1 VTDTADSRQR
11 ILDEA
16 IRVIDSDGAAAVRV
30 ARVAEAAGVAQGMV
44 SYHFATRERLVAAAH
59 AQRYG
64 ASMGEDVDMLLA
76 AIGAVTCREELEALV
91 AGLTD
96 VVLSVARVQARRVRA
111 SALGYAVSNDDLRA
125 AISMEHT
132 KLIDGFT
139 LVFKQAADKGLFR
152 PEFDSRALATVISA
166 YAFGLVLM
174 DFDEHPPALDEVAK
188 VINAF
193 VSGAI
198 A

>member
-16 IRVIDSDGAAAVRV
+16 IRVIDSDGASAVRV
-30 ARVAEAAGVAQGMV
+30 ARVAEAAGVTQGMV
-44 SYHFATRERLVAAAH
+44 SYHFATRERLVSAAH

-76 AIGAVTCREELEALV
+76 AIGAVTCREELEAMT

-96 VVLSVARVQARRVRA
+96 VVLSAARAQARRVRA
-111 SALGYAVSNDDLRA
+111 SALGYAMSNDDLRE
-125 AISMEHT
+125 AISVEHT

-139 LVFKQAADKGLFR
+139 LVFKQAADQGLFR
-152 PEFDSRALATVISA
+152 SEFDSRALATVIAA

-174 DFDEHPPALDEVAK
+174 DFDENPPALDEVAK

-193 VSGAI
+193 VSGALV
-198 A
+198 